1 MKPQSLDTSIE
12 TEKVQVELL
21 RNSSIAK
28 RLALA
33 RMLTNSTRKMAKNA
47 IKKCNPGKS
56 QRELDLIFVEVV
68 YGKELAE
75 QLREFYFAREKN
87 EHQD

>member
-12 TEKVQVELL
+12 AEQKQIELL

-33 RMLTNSTRKMAKNA
+33 RMLTSSTRRMAKAA
-47 IKKCNPGKS
+47 IKKSNPGKD
-56 QRELDLIFVEVV
+56 QRELNLIFAEVT
-68 YGKELAE
+68 YGKEITE
-75 QLREFYFAREKN
+75 QLREFYAK
-87 EHQD
+87 Q

>member
-12 TEKVQVELL
+12 VERVQIELL

-33 RMLTNSTRKMAKNA
+33 RMLTNSTRKMAKSA
-47 IKKCNPGKS
+47 IKKCNPGKD
-56 QRELDLIFVEVV
+56 QRELNLIFAEVI
-68 YGKELAE
+68 YGKDLAE
-75 QLREFYFAREKN
+75 QLREFYTTR
-87 EHQD
+87 